1 MFRGGD
7 GGSACTVTLTVDRG
21 GGETVTDSKAD
32 AVVALFAPEE
42 VSDWLGPFA
51 EAEPEDEAES
61 KQGCDDEDA
70 D

>member
-1 MFRGGD
+1 M
-7 GGSACTVTLTVDRG
+7 TVRVDRG

-32 AVVALFAPEE
+32 VVVVALFAPEK

-51 EAEPEDEAES
+51 EAEPEDEAEGE
-61 KQGCDDEDA
+61 QGCDDEDA

>member
-1 MFRGGD
+1 
-7 GGSACTVTLTVDRG
+7 VKVTVDRG

-32 AVVALFAPEE
+32 VFVALFAPEE

-51 EAEPEDEAES
+51 EAEPEDEADGEQS
-61 KQGCDDEDA
+61 CDDEDA